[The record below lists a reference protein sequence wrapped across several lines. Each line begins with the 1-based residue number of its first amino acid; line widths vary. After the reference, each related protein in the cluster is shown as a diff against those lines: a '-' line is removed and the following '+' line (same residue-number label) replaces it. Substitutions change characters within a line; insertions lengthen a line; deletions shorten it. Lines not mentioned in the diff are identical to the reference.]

1 MLRRC
6 RSPSR
11 RRRWKKRGT
20 DLTVL
25 NSVIFHT
32 ENLKE
37 VREFYSKVLGLA
49 VGTFEK
55 DGRTVPDENDTYVNF
70 DLNGTLLC
78 FEVEEGRLDQGA
90 LVLKVESLEKMKD
103 RLRAAGVPLGRNT
116 THFLMIED
124 PEGREVIL
132 EET

>member
-1 MLRRC
+1 M
-6 RSPSR
+6 
-11 RRRWKKRGT
+11 
-20 DLTVL
+20 TVL